1 MSDIRGE
8 ALVIGLG
15 NPLMGDDGLGLAA
28 LDRLRT
34 QWELPA
40 AVRLVDGGTWGM
52 NLLPL
57 IEDAESVVLIDAID
71 AGRSP
76 GELVLLERDEVP
88 CFLGLKL
95 SPHQIDLRE
104 VIAPAAF
111 RGRLP
116 QRLVVIGLQPERVEM
131 SAVLTPAVAR
141 HLGTVVTG
149 VVSRLGDW
157 GYRLLPGA
165 AHSVA

>member
-1 MSDIRGE
+1 MSETRGE
-8 ALVIGLG
+8 VLVIGLG

-28 LDRLRT
+28 LDQLRT

-40 AVRLVDGGTWGM
+40 TVRLVDGGTWGM

-57 IEDAESVVLIDAID
+57 LEDAEAVVLIDAID
-71 AGRSP
+71 AGRGP
-76 GELVLLERDEVP
+76 GELVLLERDDVP
-88 CFLGLKL
+88 RFLGLKL

-104 VIAPAAF
+104 VIALAAF

-116 QRLVVIGLQPERVEM
+116 ERLVVIGLQPERVEL

-141 HLGTVVTG
+141 HVGKVVTG
-149 VVSRLGDW
+149 VVARLGSW
-157 GYRLLPGA
+157 GHRLLPRP
-165 AHSVA
+165 VAVIA

>member
-1 MSDIRGE
+1 MSDTRGE
-8 ALVIGLG
+8 VLVIGLG

-40 AVRLVDGGTWGM
+40 TVRLVDGGTWGM

-57 IEDAESVVLIDAID
+57 LEDAEAVVLIDAID
-71 AGRSP
+71 AGRRP

-88 CFLGLKL
+88 RFLGLKL

-104 VIAPAAF
+104 VIALAAF

-116 QRLVVIGLQPERVEM
+116 ERLVVIGLQPERVEL

-157 GYRLLPGA
+157 GHRLLPSA
-165 AHSVA
+165 APSVA

>member
-1 MSDIRGE
+1 MSETRGE
-8 ALVIGLG
+8 VLVIGLG

-28 LDRLRT
+28 LDRLRA

-40 AVRLVDGGTWGM
+40 TVRLVDGGTWGM

-57 IEDAESVVLIDAID
+57 LEDAEAVVLIDAID
-71 AGRSP
+71 AGRVA

-88 CFLGLKL
+88 RFLGLKL

-104 VIAPAAF
+104 VIALAAF

-116 QRLVVIGLQPERVEM
+116 ERLVVIGLQPERVEL
-131 SAVLTPAVAR
+131 SAVLTPAVAG
-141 HLGTVVTG
+141 HVGKVVTG
-149 VVSRLGDW
+149 VVARLGAW
-157 GYRLLPGA
+157 GHRLLPR
-165 AHSVA
+165 SVAIIA